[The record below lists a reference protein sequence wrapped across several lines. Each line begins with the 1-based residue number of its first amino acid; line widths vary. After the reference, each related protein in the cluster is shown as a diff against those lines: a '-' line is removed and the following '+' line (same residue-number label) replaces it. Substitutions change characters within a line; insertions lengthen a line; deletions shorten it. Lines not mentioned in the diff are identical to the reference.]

1 MSKDFLEAFGSEPQP
16 SDKGG
21 TPHWSGDMLGR
32 IGTHNNATESL
43 DSSSLICP
51 DTGKLTTHNSQDL
64 QAQLRQFRIDSEFSS
79 SRVTSEPQPPLASKK
94 RSLVEVDDELHGRD
108 GEWLVVVD
116 ITPDRQVVMLQ
127 CCETGKVF
135 TRAAR
140 AVQDD
145 VRGNRLKVHRY
156 WPDAPPEYED

>member
-1 MSKDFLEAFGSEPQP
+1 
-16 SDKGG
+16 
-21 TPHWSGDMLGR
+21 MLGR
-32 IGTHNNATESL
+32 MGTHNDARQSL

-51 DTGKLTTHNSQDL
+51 DTGKLTTHNSHDL
-64 QAQLRQFRIDSEFSS
+64 QARLRQLHIDREFSS
-79 SRVTSEPQPPLASKK
+79 SRVTSEPQRPLASKK
-94 RSLVEVDDELHGRD
+94 RNLVEVDDELHGRD

-116 ITPDRQVVMLQ
+116 ITPDQQVMTLE